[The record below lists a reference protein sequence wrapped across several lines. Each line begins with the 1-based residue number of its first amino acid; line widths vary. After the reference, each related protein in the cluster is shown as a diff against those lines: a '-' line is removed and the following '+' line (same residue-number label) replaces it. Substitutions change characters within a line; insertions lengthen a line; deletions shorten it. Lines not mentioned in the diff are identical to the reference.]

1 MAVYTV
7 RSGDTLSSIAKKLGY
22 SNWQDL
28 YNRNKGV
35 IGSNPNLIRSGQSL
49 SYGGTTPKATTPTTS
64 AGTSAGSQA
73 GKAVALTPFGSVLP
87 WEQYFNPELVRGGS
101 EQVYANYYAPLV
113 QQAQSDLEGQ
123 YAGRN
128 LTRSGIRGQ
137 ALGNM
142 YNQYGQ
148 EQQAG
153 IESDIYQQKSMAQED
168 YNRLQ
173 QLYENTEGK
182 QKPAQST
189 YSPYKVAKPTT
200 SAGTYGS
207 SYLDWLNRV
216 TRV

>member
-7 RSGDTLSSIAKKLGY
+7 KAGDTLSSIAKKLGY

-28 YNRNKGV
+28 YNLNKGV
-35 IGSNPNLIRSGQSL
+35 IGSNPNIIRSGQSL
-49 SYGGTTPKATTPTTS
+49 TYGSTAKKAAKPTTS
-64 AGTSAGSQA
+64 AGTSAGAQA
-73 GKAVALTPFGSVLP
+73 GQATALTPFGQVLP

-113 QQAQSDLEGQ
+113 QQAQGGLESE
-123 YAGRN
+123 YANRG

-137 ALGNM
+137 ALGDM
-142 YNQYGQ
+142 YNRYGQ

-153 IESDIYQQKSMAQED
+153 IESDIYQQKAMAQED

-182 QKPAQST
+182 QKPAVST
-189 YSPYKVAKPTT
+189 YTPYKVAKPTT

>member
-1 MAVYTV
+1 MAVYIV
-7 RSGDTLSSIAKKLGY
+7 KAGDTLSSIAKKLGY

-28 YNRNKGV
+28 YTQNKEIIGPSASKNLNLRNN
-35 IGSNPNLIRSGQSL
+35 SQLTYTQ
-49 SYGGTTPKATTPTTS
+49 GGPS
-64 AGTSAGSQA
+64 AGTSAGAQA
-73 GKAVALTPFGSVLP
+73 GQATALTPFGEVLP
-87 WEQYFNPELVRGGS
+87 WEQYFNPELARGSS

-113 QQAQSDLEGQ
+113 QQAQGNLEND
-123 YAGRN
+123 YANRG
-128 LTRSGIRGQ
+128 LTRSGMRGQ
-137 ALGNM
+137 ALSDM
-142 YNQYGQ
+142 YGQYGQ

-153 IESDIYQQKSMAQED
+153 IESDIYQQKAMAQDD
-168 YNRLQ
+168 YSRMQ

-182 QKPAQST
+182 QKPQTST